1 MQLDG
6 VGEDLGAL
14 FELTMQTKLMGE
26 LKILRDAALRIG
38 AKVCFAARRYDIII
52 RPLGDVV
59 VLMPAPGMDV
69 DTLDRLL
76 SGTVRTIN
84 EYFAQKI

>member
-1 MQLDG
+1 MM
-6 VGEDLGAL
+6 VGIELVEDRPSRRA
-14 FELTMQTKLMGE
+14 F
-26 LKILRDAALRIG
+26 DASLRIG

-59 VLMPAPGMDV
+59 VLMPAPGMDI